1 MYARLVLR
9 DSAPPRAALLP
20 PRLVAHG
27 AGGGRG
33 GETALEAERSPGH
46 QITSASNGCNQQQ
59 GKGARVT
66 SGDTDILR
74 NASTG
79 FQDAVYFTTDNLYFA
94 ARLLLDLPPGIA
106 PATAADVVAVAR
118 MIRERQQRAPEGGF
132 EP

>member
-1 MYARLVLR
+1 
-9 DSAPPRAALLP
+9 
-20 PRLVAHG
+20 
-27 AGGGRG
+27 
-33 GETALEAERSPGH
+33 
-46 QITSASNGCNQQQ
+46 
-59 GKGARVT
+59 VT